1 MVFMGRNIPRYG
13 ARPMT
18 PHISAAPGDFAE
30 VVLMPGD
37 PLRAKNIADRFLQDA
52 RQVTAVRNVYGYTGS
67 FRGQRVSV
75 LAHGMGIPSISIYAT
90 ELIKEYGAKV
100 LMRVGSCGALRLD
113 VKMRDVI
120 VALGAGTDSRVNRL
134 RFRDHDF
141 PAVADFT
148 LARRAVEAAE
158 RLKRPV
164 RVGPVFTSD
173 LFYAPQEY
181 QHIDMLERMGMLA
194 IEMEVAGL
202 YGVAAEY
209 GARALAL
216 LTVSDHLRTHEKLT
230 PIERQESFDEMIEL
244 ALEVAAVE
252 AAASR

>member
-1 MVFMGRNIPRYG
+1 MT
-13 ARPMT
+13 T

-37 PLRAKNIADRFLQDA
+37 PLRARYIATRFFENA
-52 RQVTAVRNVYGYTGS
+52 KEVTAVRNMLGYTGT
-67 FRGQRVSV
+67 FRGHRLSV
-75 LAHGMGIPSISIYAT
+75 MAHGMGIPSISIYAT
-90 ELIKEYGAKV
+90 ELIKSFGAKV
-100 LMRVGSCGALRLD
+100 LMRVGSCGALSLD
-113 VKMRDVI
+113 VKVRDVI

-141 PAVADFT
+141 PALADFT

-164 RVGPVFTSD
+164 RTGAVFTSD

-181 QHIDMLERMGMLA
+181 QDNDLFERMGMLA

-209 GARALAL
+209 GVRALAL
-216 LTVSDHLRTHEKLT
+216 LTVSDHLRTGEHLS
-230 PIERQESFDEMIEL
+230 PADRQTTFDEMIEI
-244 ALEVAAVE
+244 ALEVAAAE
-252 AAASR
+252 AATPR